1 MLITVYKNIKKIKR
15 GGYDVLDINIIQGK
29 MSEKCHICDV
39 NEHEKNKKA
48 LITRLNRIEGQ
59 VKGVKKMMEEDIY
72 CDDVLNQI
80 SSIKAA
86 LNGLSKALLERHIN
100 TCVVDKIKN
109 DDTEVLDELLST
121 INKMLKL

>member
-1 MLITVYKNIKKIKR
+1 
-15 GGYDVLDINIIQGK
+15 

-39 NEHEKNKKA
+39 NEHEKNKKS

-59 VKGVKKMMEEDIY
+59 VKGVKKMIEEDIY

>member
-1 MLITVYKNIKKIKR
+1 
-15 GGYDVLDINIIQGK
+15 

-59 VKGVKKMMEEDIY
+59 VKGVKNMIEEDIY
-72 CDDVLNQI
+72 CDEVLNQI

-109 DDTEVLDELLST
+109 DDTEVINELLGT
-121 INKMLKL
+121 LNKMLKL

>member
-1 MLITVYKNIKKIKR
+1 
-15 GGYDVLDINIIQGK
+15 

-59 VKGVKKMMEEDIY
+59 VKGVKKMVEEDIY

>member
-1 MLITVYKNIKKIKR
+1 MI
-15 GGYDVLDINIIQGK
+15 
-29 MSEKCHICDV
+29 
-39 NEHEKNKKA
+39 
-48 LITRLNRIEGQ
+48 
-59 VKGVKKMMEEDIY
+59 EEDIY

>member
-1 MLITVYKNIKKIKR
+1 
-15 GGYDVLDINIIQGK
+15 

-39 NEHEKNKKA
+39 SEHEKNKKA
-48 LITRLNRIEGQ
+48 LVTRLNRIEGQ
-59 VKGVKKMMEEDIY
+59 VKGVKKMVEEDIY
-72 CDDVLNQI
+72 CDEVLNQI

-109 DDTEVLDELLST
+109 DDTEVLGELLST

>member
-1 MLITVYKNIKKIKR
+1 
-15 GGYDVLDINIIQGK
+15 

-59 VKGVKKMMEEDIY
+59 VKGVKKMIEEDIY

>member
-1 MLITVYKNIKKIKR
+1 
-15 GGYDVLDINIIQGK
+15 
-29 MSEKCHICDV
+29 MSEKCHICDT

-59 VKGVKKMMEEDIY
+59 VKGVKKMVEEDIY
-72 CDDVLNQI
+72 CDEVLNQI
-80 SSIKAA
+80 SSIKSA

-109 DDTEVLDELLST
+109 DDTEVIDELLLT

>member
-1 MLITVYKNIKKIKR
+1 
-15 GGYDVLDINIIQGK
+15 
-29 MSEKCHICDV
+29 MSGKCHICDV
-39 NEHEKNKKA
+39 NEHKKNKKA

-59 VKGVKKMMEEDIY
+59 VKGVKKMIEEDIY

>member
-1 MLITVYKNIKKIKR
+1 
-15 GGYDVLDINIIQGK
+15 
-29 MSEKCHICDV
+29 V

-48 LITRLNRIEGQ
+48 IITRLNRIEGQ
-59 VKGVKKMMEEDIY
+59 VKGVKKMVEEDIY